1 MTEERAFTILWEN
14 EKRISLYFITE
25 TENKSKKKEV
35 YLKKKKAVV
44 TLTRVNGMR
53 IDFPHI
59 AEGCKES
66 PF

>member
-1 MTEERAFTILWEN
+1 MKNVSVCTLSPKQKI
-14 EKRISLYFITE
+14 KV
-25 TENKSKKKEV
+25 KKKEV

-53 IDFPHI
+53 VDFPHI